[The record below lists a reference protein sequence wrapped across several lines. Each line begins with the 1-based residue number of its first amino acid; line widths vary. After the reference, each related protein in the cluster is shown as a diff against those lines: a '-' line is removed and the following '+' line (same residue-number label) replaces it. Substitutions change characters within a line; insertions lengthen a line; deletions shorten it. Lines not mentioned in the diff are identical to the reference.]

1 MKHDY
6 FRVYTNCIVT
16 KGYTKSVISDIQRE
30 KSDFIPNSLADI
42 IERLNQK
49 ENLVSIYKDYD
60 EESKPIL
67 DEYLD
72 FLLQEE
78 YGFYCSKEEFDMFID
93 LDLHYQNPD
102 RISNIIIEVKKNEL
116 SFLKGVVTQ
125 LERLGCKFVAL
136 VCYESL
142 DPADFE
148 MIRLMFDN
156 TIVNSVEIIS
166 QYSND
171 IPVTTISEISMKFER
186 LTSLFFFNSP
196 SKMTMGSRKKQCNV
210 VFSQKKYTNFSFCGG
225 ISSDHFQTN
234 LPKVLEAL
242 NHNSCLNKKIAIDIN
257 GNIKNCPAMPE
268 KFGNIKDIN
277 LDEAIKHKN
286 FKQYWNITKDN
297 IAVCKDCEFRYICT
311 DCRAFT
317 ERSHLNSDL
326 LDTSKPLKCGYDPYT
341 GEWEEWSTNELKQ
354 KAINYYKQLS
364 IRNS

>member
-16 KGYTKSVISDIQRE
+16 KGYTRSLISDIQRDNSE
-30 KSDFIPNSLADI
+30 FIPNSLADI

-49 ENLVSIYKDYD
+49 ESLASIYKDYG

-67 DEYLD
+67 DEYFD

-78 YGFYCSKEEFDMFID
+78 YGFYCSNEEFDMFID

-102 RISNIIIEVKKNEL
+102 RISNMIIEIKKNEL
-116 SFLKGVVTQ
+116 SSLKGVVTQ
-125 LERLGCKFVAL
+125 AERLGCKFIAL

-142 DPADFE
+142 DPDDFDK
-148 MIRLMFDN
+148 IKVIFDN
-156 TIVNSVEIIS
+156 TIVSSVEIIS
-166 QYSND
+166 QYSDRINEN
-171 IPVTTISEISMKFER
+171 TISELSTKFER
-186 LTSLFFFNSP
+186 LTSLFLFNAP
-196 SKMTMGSRKKQCNV
+196 PKMSMGSRKKYCKV

-242 NHNSCLNKKIAIDIN
+242 NHNSCLNKKIAVDIN

-268 KFGNIKDIN
+268 SFGNIKDISLN
-277 LDEAIKHKN
+277 EAVKHQN
-286 FKQYWNITKDN
+286 FEQYWNVTKDV
-297 IAVCKDCEFRYICT
+297 ITGCKDCEFRYICT

-317 ERSHLNSDL
+317 ERSDSNENL
-326 LDTSKPLKCGYDPYT
+326 LDLSKPLKCGYDPYT
-341 GEWEEWSTNELKQ
+341 GEWEEWSANELKQ
-354 KAINYYKQLS
+354 KAINYYKQLP
-364 IRNS
+364 